1 MRCVI
6 SQYFT
11 AFTCSVYAGGRNT
24 ACFSPKV
31 SAIKAV
37 GMYDC
42 NRFSENFGKVFT
54 NPFSESVPV
63 SAHYNTAI
71 GTGLIMPIVILL
83 YIGASR
89 RMRMCAVRAFREA
102 GSVRCAIVVD
112 PFRVAR
118 TYVVSAGAGRCRLAA
133 GKTIAA
139 VLTQLVGRKAAA
151 ARFAE
156 MLAPARGARANVRVC
171 TILLY
176 TCFIAAAGTAAADVT
191 QNLHAAA
198 VLVAEMGSPFI
209 AFNADAVDASV
220 KIGIVQTAIQAVA
233 AVGAEFVFFKAIA
246 AVAAAMILR
255 IPVCTFHAYAVV
267 TAIRQTFIKAA
278 LRASAAVVAQFIF
291 FKAVFAG
298 LTAVRS
304 IIPVTAFH
312 AYIVVAAVFFAGS
325 AAAFLAFFTFVAKI
339 FAGAATISAI
349 RTQCV
354 AFVVALITV
363 FTNPLPAKIAV
374 LPFLTE
380 AVVFF
385 GASAAVGTNI
395 ARLPVAAK
403 TAASAACADSVVFFG
418 AIIAQFAVIV
428 VFIFA
433 AVTFRTVCIRP
444 AILTRAA
451 MHADDAVRNTVD
463 APLAA
468 CAEFIEGFTL
478 VAGGQTLLA
487 NDFQTA
493 GKSCTAGLAQFLLRK
508 VSLAV
513 KTSQT
518 GVAVRTNGAVR
529 LAAVFADMTV
539 AADIP
544 AALSAIFAVFVFTA
558 GYTIPALGAVFVFA
572 HIGKA
577 FSAAVAMGGFI
588 AFAVGAVLRTAAAA
602 ATAIAVPMVV
612 SAASAVLTIG
622 IVRKC
627 RKRQKRHQHNKYH
640 TQ

>member
-1 MRCVI
+1 MLVD
-6 SQYFT
+6 
-11 AFTCSVYAGGRNT
+11 V
-24 ACFSPKV
+24 
-31 SAIKAV
+31 
-37 GMYDC
+37 
-42 NRFSENFGKVFT
+42 
-54 NPFSESVPV
+54 
-63 SAHYNTAI
+63 
-71 GTGLIMPIVILL
+71 LL
-83 YIGASR
+83 HIGASR
-89 RMRMCAVRAFREA
+89 RMRMCAVGAFREA

-133 GKTIAA
+133 DKALAA
-139 VLTQLVGRKAAA
+139 VLAHLAGRKALI
-151 ARFAE
+151 ARFAK
-156 MLAPARGARANVRVC
+156 MLAPARGARANVRMR

-176 TCFIAAAGTAAADVT
+176 TCFIATAGTAAAGVT
-191 QNLHAAA
+191 QNLHTAA
-198 VLVAEMGSPFI
+198 VLTAEMGSPFI
-209 AFNADAVDASV
+209 AFNADTVDASGKV
-220 KIGIVQTAIQAVA
+220 GIVQTAIQAVSA
-233 AVGAEFVFFKAIA
+233 AGAEFVFFKAIA
-246 AVAAAMILR
+246 AAAAAMILR
-255 IPVCTFHAYAVV
+255 IPLCAFHAYAVV
-267 TAIRQTFIKAA
+267 TAIHLAFVKTTI
-278 LRASAAVVAQFIF
+278 RANAAVVAQFIF
-291 FKAVFAG
+291 FKAAFAG
-298 LTAVRS
+298 LTAVRR

-339 FAGAATISAI
+339 FARAAAISAI
-349 RTQCV
+349 RTQYV
-354 AFVVALITV
+354 AVVAALITV

-385 GASAAVGTNI
+385 GASAAFGTNI

-403 TAASAACADSVVFFG
+403 TAASAASAESVFFFG
-418 AIIAQFAVIV
+418 AIIAQFAGTV

-433 AVTFRTVCIRP
+433 AVTFRTVFIRP
-444 AILTRAA
+444 AVLTRVAL
-451 MHADDAVRNTVD
+451 HADDAVRNTVD
-463 APLAA
+463 APVATH
-468 CAEFIEGFTL
+468 AEFVHGFTL

-487 NDFQTA
+487 NFFQTA

-529 LAAVFADMTV
+529 LPAVFADMTV

-544 AALSAIFAVFVFTA
+544 AALSAIFAVLVFAAGTA
-558 GYTIPALGAVFVFA
+558 IPALGAVFVFA

-602 ATAIAVPMVV
+602 SAAIAVPVV
-612 SAASAVLTIG
+612 VTAAAAVLTVG

-627 RKRQKRHQHNKYH
+627 RKRQKRHQHNKYN

>member
-1 MRCVI
+1 
-6 SQYFT
+6 
-11 AFTCSVYAGGRNT
+11 
-24 ACFSPKV
+24 
-31 SAIKAV
+31 
-37 GMYDC
+37 
-42 NRFSENFGKVFT
+42 
-54 NPFSESVPV
+54 
-63 SAHYNTAI
+63 
-71 GTGLIMPIVILL
+71 
-83 YIGASR
+83 
-89 RMRMCAVRAFREA
+89 
-102 GSVRCAIVVD
+102 
-112 PFRVAR
+112 
-118 TYVVSAGAGRCRLAA
+118 
-133 GKTIAA
+133 
-139 VLTQLVGRKAAA
+139 
-151 ARFAE
+151 
-156 MLAPARGARANVRVC
+156 
-171 TILLY
+171 
-176 TCFIAAAGTAAADVT
+176 
-191 QNLHAAA
+191 
-198 VLVAEMGSPFI
+198 MGSPFI

-233 AVGAEFVFFKAIA
+233 AVGAEFVFFKAFAAAAA
-246 AVAAAMILR
+246 AVTIR
-255 IPVCTFHAYAVV
+255 IPVCAFYADAVL
-267 TAIRQTFIKAA
+267 TAIRLTFIKAA
-278 LRASAAVVAQFIF
+278 LRANTAVVAHLIF
-291 FKAVFAG
+291 LKAISAG
-298 LTAVRS
+298 LAAVR
-304 IIPVTAFH
+304 IIVPFNAFYTY
-312 AYIVVAAVFFAGS
+312 AVIAAVFFAGS
-325 AAAFLAFFTFVAKI
+325 AAAFLTFFTVVAEN
-339 FAGAATISAI
+339 FARAAVVSAI

-395 ARLPVAAK
+395 ARLPVSAK
-403 TAASAACADSVVFFG
+403 TAASAATADSVVFFG

-468 CAEFIEGFTL
+468 CAEFIERFTL

-529 LAAVFADMTV
+529 LPAVFAYMTV

-544 AALSAIFAVFVFTA
+544 AALSAIFAVFVFAA
-558 GYTIPALGAVFVFA
+558 GDTIPALGAVFVFA
-572 HIGKA
+572 HIGKT

-588 AFAVGAVLRTAAAA
+588 AFAVGAVLRTATAASA
-602 ATAIAVPMVV
+602 AIAVPVV
-612 SAASAVLTIG
+612 VTAAAAVLTVG

-627 RKRQKRHQHNKYH
+627 RKRQKRKHHH
-640 TQ
+640 TY

>member
-1 MRCVI
+1 
-6 SQYFT
+6 
-11 AFTCSVYAGGRNT
+11 
-24 ACFSPKV
+24 
-31 SAIKAV
+31 
-37 GMYDC
+37 
-42 NRFSENFGKVFT
+42 
-54 NPFSESVPV
+54 
-63 SAHYNTAI
+63 
-71 GTGLIMPIVILL
+71 
-83 YIGASR
+83 
-89 RMRMCAVRAFREA
+89 
-102 GSVRCAIVVD
+102 
-112 PFRVAR
+112 
-118 TYVVSAGAGRCRLAA
+118 
-133 GKTIAA
+133 
-139 VLTQLVGRKAAA
+139 
-151 ARFAE
+151 
-156 MLAPARGARANVRVC
+156 
-171 TILLY
+171 
-176 TCFIAAAGTAAADVT
+176 
-191 QNLHAAA
+191 
-198 VLVAEMGSPFI
+198 MGSPFI
-209 AFNADAVDASV
+209 AFNADAVDASGKV
-220 KIGIVQTAIQAVA
+220 GIVQTAIQAVSA
-233 AVGAEFVFFKAIA
+233 AGAEFVFFKAFA

-291 FKAVFAG
+291 FKAASAG

-312 AYIVVAAVFFAGS
+312 AYTVDAAVFFAGS

-339 FAGAATISAI
+339 FAGAAANSAI
-349 RTQCV
+349 RTQYV
-354 AFVVALITV
+354 AVVAAVITV

-395 ARLPVAAK
+395 ARLPVSAK
-403 TAASAACADSVVFFG
+403 TAASAATADSVVFFG

-468 CAEFIEGFTL
+468 CAEFIERFTL

-529 LAAVFADMTV
+529 LPAVFAYMTV

-544 AALSAIFAVFVFTA
+544 AALSAIFAVFVFAA
-558 GYTIPALGAVFVFA
+558 GDTIPALGAVFVFA
-572 HIGKA
+572 HIGKT

-602 ATAIAVPMVV
+602 SAAIAVPVV
-612 SAASAVLTIG
+612 VTAAAAVLTVG

-627 RKRQKRHQHNKYH
+627 RKRQKRHQHNKYN

>member
-1 MRCVI
+1 
-6 SQYFT
+6 
-11 AFTCSVYAGGRNT
+11 
-24 ACFSPKV
+24 
-31 SAIKAV
+31 
-37 GMYDC
+37 
-42 NRFSENFGKVFT
+42 
-54 NPFSESVPV
+54 
-63 SAHYNTAI
+63 
-71 GTGLIMPIVILL
+71 
-83 YIGASR
+83 
-89 RMRMCAVRAFREA
+89 MRMCAVSAFREA
-102 GSVRCAIVVD
+102 GSVRCAIVVG
-112 PFRVAR
+112 PFGVAR
-118 TYVVSAGAGRCRLAA
+118 TYIIAAGAGRCRLAA
-133 GKTIAA
+133 GKALAA
-139 VLTQLVGRKAAA
+139 VLAHLAGRKALI

-191 QNLHAAA
+191 QNLHTAA
-198 VLVAEMGSPFI
+198 VLTAEMGSPFT
-209 AFNADAVDASV
+209 AFNADAVGASG

-233 AVGAEFVFFKAIA
+233 AVGAEFVFFKAFAAAAA
-246 AVAAAMILR
+246 AVTLSVPVNAFRTYTVLAAM
-255 IPVCTFHAYAVV
+255 VSAFVKT
-267 TAIRQTFIKAA
+267 TIRAKT
-278 LRASAAVVAQFIF
+278 AVVAHFIF
-291 FKAVFAG
+291 FKAVSAG
-298 LTAVRS
+298 LAAVRR
-304 IIPVTAFH
+304 IVPFTAFH
-312 AYIVVAAVFFAGS
+312 AYTVVAAVFFAGS

-339 FAGAATISAI
+339 FARAAAISAI
-349 RTQCV
+349 RTQYV
-354 AFVVALITV
+354 AVVAAVITV

-380 AVVFF
+380 SVVFF

-403 TAASAACADSVVFFG
+403 TAAAAACADSVVFFG
-418 AIIAQFAVIV
+418 AIIAQFAGIV

-451 MHADDAVRNTVD
+451 CRADEPVRNTVD
-463 APLAA
+463 ALFAT

-529 LAAVFADMTV
+529 LPAVFADMTV

-544 AALSAIFAVFVFTA
+544 AALSASFAVFVFAA
-558 GYTIPALGAVFVFA
+558 GDTIPAFGAVFVFA
-572 HIGKA
+572 HIGKT
-577 FSAAVAMGGFI
+577 FSAAMTMGGFI
-588 AFAVGAVLRTAAAA
+588 AFAVGAVLRTATAVSA
-602 ATAIAVPMVV
+602 AIAVPMVV
-612 SAASAVLTIG
+612 SAAAAVLTVG
-622 IVRKC
+622 IVCSC
-627 RKRQKRHQHNKYH
+627 RKAENGC
-640 TQ
+640 

>member
-1 MRCVI
+1 MC
-6 SQYFT
+6 
-11 AFTCSVYAGGRNT
+11 
-24 ACFSPKV
+24 
-31 SAIKAV
+31 
-37 GMYDC
+37 
-42 NRFSENFGKVFT
+42 
-54 NPFSESVPV
+54 
-63 SAHYNTAI
+63 
-71 GTGLIMPIVILL
+71 
-83 YIGASR
+83 
-89 RMRMCAVRAFREA
+89 MCAVRAFREA

-118 TYVVSAGAGRCRLAA
+118 TYVVSAGAGRRRLAA
-133 GKTIAA
+133 DKALAA
-139 VLTQLVGRKAAA
+139 VLTHLIGCKAAA

-156 MLAPARGARANVRVC
+156 MLAPARGARANVRVR

-191 QNLHAAA
+191 QNLHTAAM
-198 VLVAEMGSPFI
+198 LTAEMGSPFI
-209 AFNADAVDASV
+209 AFNADAVDASG
-220 KIGIVQTAIQAVA
+220 KIGIIQATVQAVA
-233 AVGAEFVFFKAIA
+233 AFGAEFVIFKAIA
-246 AVAAAMILR
+246 AAAATMILR
-255 IPVCTFHAYAVV
+255 IPLCAFHAYAVV
-267 TAIRQTFIKAA
+267 TAIQLTFIKAA
-278 LRASAAVVAQFIF
+278 ICANAAVVAQFIF

-298 LTAVRS
+298 LTAVRR

-339 FAGAATISAI
+339 FARAAAISAI
-349 RTQCV
+349 RTQYV

-363 FTNPLPAKIAV
+363 FTNPLPAKITV

-380 AVVFF
+380 SVVFF
-385 GASAAVGTNI
+385 GASVAVGTNF

-403 TAASAACADSVVFFG
+403 AAASAACADSVVFFS
-418 AIIAQFAVIV
+418 AIFAQFAGTV

-433 AVTFRTVCIRP
+433 AVTFRTVVIRP
-444 AILTRAA
+444 AVLTHAA
-451 MHADDAVRNTVD
+451 LQADGTVRNTVD

-544 AALSAIFAVFVFTA
+544 AALSASFAVFVFAA
-558 GYTIPALGAVFVFA
+558 GDTIPALGAVFVFA
-572 HIGKA
+572 HIGKT
-577 FSAAVAMGGFI
+577 FSAAMTMGGFI
-588 AFAVGAVLRTAAAA
+588 AFAVGAVLRTATAVSA
-602 ATAIAVPMVV
+602 AIAVPVV
-612 SAASAVLTIG
+612 VTAAAAVLTVG
-622 IVRKC
+622 IVCSC
-627 RKRQKRHQHNKYH
+627 RKAENGC
-640 TQ
+640 

>member
-1 MRCVI
+1 
-6 SQYFT
+6 
-11 AFTCSVYAGGRNT
+11 
-24 ACFSPKV
+24 
-31 SAIKAV
+31 
-37 GMYDC
+37 MYDC
-42 NRFSENFGKVFT
+42 DRFPENFGKVFT
-54 NPFSESVPV
+54 DPFSESVSV
-63 SAHYNTAI
+63 SVHRHTAN
-71 GTGLIMPIVILL
+71 GTGLIMPVVVLL
-83 YIGASR
+83 HTGASR
-89 RMRMCAVRAFREA
+89 RMCMCAVSAFREA
-102 GSVRCAIVVD
+102 GSVRCAIVVN
-112 PFRVAR
+112 PFRVTR

-133 GKTIAA
+133 DKALAA
-139 VLTQLVGRKAAA
+139 VLAQLVGRKALI
-151 ARFAE
+151 ARFAK
-156 MLAPARGARANVRVC
+156 MLAPARGARTNVRVC

-176 TCFIAAAGTAAADVT
+176 TCFIAAAGASATDVT
-191 QNLHAAA
+191 QNLHTAAM
-198 VLVAEMGSPFI
+198 LTAEMGSPFI
-209 AFNADAVDASV
+209 AFNADAVDASG
-220 KIGIVQTAIQAVA
+220 KIGIVQATVQTVA
-233 AVGAEFVFFKAIA
+233 AFGAEFVFFKAIA
-246 AVAAAMILR
+246 AAAATMILR
-255 IPVCTFHAYAVV
+255 IPLCAFHAYAVFA
-267 TAIRQTFIKAA
+267 AIRLTFIKAA
-278 LRASAAVVAQFIF
+278 LRAKTAVVAQFIF

-304 IIPVTAFH
+304 IIPFTAFH

-418 AIIAQFAVIV
+418 AIIAQFAGIV
-428 VFIFA
+428 VFICA

-444 AILTRAA
+444 AILTSAA
-451 MHADDAVRNTVD
+451 FHADEPVRNTVD
-463 APLAA
+463 APFAA

-544 AALSAIFAVFVFTA
+544 AALSAIFAVFVFAA
-558 GYTIPALGAVFVFA
+558 GDTIPAFGAVFVFA
-572 HIGKA
+572 HIGKT

-588 AFAVGAVLRTAAAA
+588 AFAVGAIRRTATAVSA
-602 ATAIAVPMVV
+602 AIAVPVV
-612 SAASAVLTIG
+612 VTATSAVLTVG

>member
-1 MRCVI
+1 M
-6 SQYFT
+6 
-11 AFTCSVYAGGRNT
+11 
-24 ACFSPKV
+24 
-31 SAIKAV
+31 
-37 GMYDC
+37 
-42 NRFSENFGKVFT
+42 
-54 NPFSESVPV
+54 PV
-63 SAHYNTAI
+63 
-71 GTGLIMPIVILL
+71 VVLL
-83 YIGASR
+83 HIGASR
-89 RMRMCAVRAFREA
+89 RMCMCAVSAFREA
-102 GSVRCAIVVD
+102 GSVRCAIVVN
-112 PFRVAR
+112 PFRVTR

-133 GKTIAA
+133 DKALAA
-139 VLTQLVGRKAAA
+139 VLAHLAGRKALI
-151 ARFAE
+151 ARFAK

-191 QNLHAAA
+191 QNLHTAAM
-198 VLVAEMGSPFI
+198 LTAEMGSPFI
-209 AFNADAVDASV
+209 AFNADAVDASG
-220 KIGIVQTAIQAVA
+220 KIGIVQATVQTVA
-233 AVGAEFVFFKAIA
+233 AFGAAFGFFKAIA
-246 AVAAAMILR
+246 AAAATMILC
-255 IPVCTFHAYAVV
+255 IPLCAFYAYAVV
-267 TAIRQTFIKAA
+267 TAIQLTFIKAA
-278 LRASAAVVAQFIF
+278 LRTKTAVVAQFIF

-418 AIIAQFAVIV
+418 AIIAQFAGIV
-428 VFIFA
+428 VFICA

-444 AILTRAA
+444 AILTSAA
-451 MHADDAVRNTVD
+451 FHADEPVRNTVD
-463 APLAA
+463 APFAA

-529 LAAVFADMTV
+529 LPAVFADMTV

-544 AALSAIFAVFVFTA
+544 AALSAIFAVFVFAA
-558 GYTIPALGAVFVFA
+558 GDTIPAFGAVFVFA
-572 HIGKA
+572 HIGKT

-588 AFAVGAVLRTAAAA
+588 AFAVGAIRRTATAVSA
-602 ATAIAVPMVV
+602 AIAVPVV
-612 SAASAVLTIG
+612 VTATSAVLTVG

>member
-1 MRCVI
+1 
-6 SQYFT
+6 
-11 AFTCSVYAGGRNT
+11 
-24 ACFSPKV
+24 
-31 SAIKAV
+31 
-37 GMYDC
+37 
-42 NRFSENFGKVFT
+42 
-54 NPFSESVPV
+54 
-63 SAHYNTAI
+63 
-71 GTGLIMPIVILL
+71 
-83 YIGASR
+83 
-89 RMRMCAVRAFREA
+89 MRMCAVSAFREA

-112 PFRVAR
+112 PFRVTR

-133 GKTIAA
+133 DKALAA
-139 VLTQLVGRKAAA
+139 VLAHLAGRKALI

-191 QNLHAAA
+191 QNLHTAA
-198 VLVAEMGSPFI
+198 VLTAEMGSPFT
-209 AFNADAVDASV
+209 AFNADAVGASG

-233 AVGAEFVFFKAIA
+233 AVGTKFVFFKAF
-246 AVAAAMILR
+246 AAAAATMILR
-255 IPVCTFHAYAVV
+255 IPLCAFHAYAVV
-267 TAIRQTFIKAA
+267 TAMVSAFVKTTIRAKT
-278 LRASAAVVAQFIF
+278 AVVAHFIF
-291 FKAVFAG
+291 FKAVSAG
-298 LTAVRS
+298 LTAVRR

-312 AYIVVAAVFFAGS
+312 AYIVVTAVFFAGS

-339 FAGAATISAI
+339 FARAAAISAI
-349 RTQCV
+349 RTQYV
-354 AFVVALITV
+354 AFVAAVITV
-363 FTNPLPAKIAV
+363 FTNPLPAKITV

-380 AVVFF
+380 SVVFF

-403 TAASAACADSVVFFG
+403 TAASAACADSVFFFG
-418 AIIAQFAVIV
+418 AIIAQFAGIV

-444 AILTRAA
+444 AILTPVACRA
-451 MHADDAVRNTVD
+451 DEPVRNTVD
-463 APLAA
+463 AASAA

-493 GKSCTAGLAQFLLRK
+493 GESCTAGLAQFLLRK

-529 LAAVFADMTV
+529 LSAVFAYVTI

-544 AALSAIFAVFVFTA
+544 AALSAILAVFVFA
-558 GYTIPALGAVFVFA
+558 AVYTIPALGAVFVFA
-572 HIGKA
+572 HFGKT

-588 AFAVGAVLRTAAAA
+588 AFAVGTVLRAAAA
-602 ATAIAVPMVV
+602 VSAAIAVPMVV
-612 SAASAVLTIG
+612 SAASAVLTVG
-622 IVRKC
+622 IVCSC
-627 RKRQKRHQHNKYH
+627 RKAENGC
-640 TQ
+640 

>member
-1 MRCVI
+1 M
-6 SQYFT
+6 
-11 AFTCSVYAGGRNT
+11 
-24 ACFSPKV
+24 P
-31 SAIKAV
+31 V
-37 GMYDC
+37 G
-42 NRFSENFGKVFT
+42 V
-54 NPFSESVPV
+54 
-63 SAHYNTAI
+63 
-71 GTGLIMPIVILL
+71 LL
-83 YIGASR
+83 HIGASR
-89 RMRMCAVRAFREA
+89 RMCMCTVRAFREA

-112 PFRVAR
+112 PFRVTR

-133 GKTIAA
+133 DKALAA
-139 VLTQLVGRKAAA
+139 VLAHLAGRKALI

-198 VLVAEMGSPFI
+198 VLTAEMGTPFI
-209 AFNADAVDASV
+209 TFNADAVDASG

-233 AVGAEFVFFKAIA
+233 AGGTEFVFFKAIA
-246 AVAAAMILR
+246 AAAATMILR
-255 IPVCTFHAYAVV
+255 IPLCAFHAYAVV
-267 TAIRQTFIKAA
+267 TAIQLTFIKAA
-278 LRASAAVVAQFIF
+278 ICANAAVVAQFIF

-298 LTAVRS
+298 LTAVRR

-339 FAGAATISAI
+339 FARAAALSAI
-349 RTQCV
+349 RTQYV

-363 FTNPLPAKIAV
+363 FTNPLPAKITV

-380 AVVFF
+380 SVVFF
-385 GASAAVGTNI
+385 GASVAVGTNF
-395 ARLPVAAK
+395 ARLPVVAK
-403 TAASAACADSVVFFG
+403 AAASAACADSVVFFG
-418 AIIAQFAVIV
+418 AIFAQFAGIV

-451 MHADDAVRNTVD
+451 VHADEPVRNTVD
-463 APLAA
+463 ALFAT
-468 CAEFIEGFTL
+468 CAEFVNGFTL

-513 KTSQT
+513 KTRQT

-529 LAAVFADMTV
+529 LPAVFADMTIT
-539 AADIP
+539 ADIP
-544 AALSAIFAVFVFTA
+544 AALSAIFAVLVFAA
-558 GYTIPALGAVFVFA
+558 GDTIPALGAVFVFA
-572 HIGKA
+572 HFGKT
-577 FSAAVAMGGFI
+577 FSAAVAMTGFI
-588 AFAVGAVLRTAAAA
+588 TFTIGTVLRAAAA
-602 ATAIAVPMVV
+602 VSAAIAVPVVV
-612 SAASAVLTIG
+612 SAASAVLTVG
-622 IVRKC
+622 IVCKR
-627 RKRQKRHQHNKYH
+627 RKRHNRHQHNKCYA
-640 TQ
+640 Q

>member
-1 MRCVI
+1 
-6 SQYFT
+6 
-11 AFTCSVYAGGRNT
+11 
-24 ACFSPKV
+24 
-31 SAIKAV
+31 
-37 GMYDC
+37 
-42 NRFSENFGKVFT
+42 
-54 NPFSESVPV
+54 
-63 SAHYNTAI
+63 
-71 GTGLIMPIVILL
+71 
-83 YIGASR
+83 
-89 RMRMCAVRAFREA
+89 
-102 GSVRCAIVVD
+102 
-112 PFRVAR
+112 
-118 TYVVSAGAGRCRLAA
+118 
-133 GKTIAA
+133 
-139 VLTQLVGRKAAA
+139 
-151 ARFAE
+151 
-156 MLAPARGARANVRVC
+156 
-171 TILLY
+171 
-176 TCFIAAAGTAAADVT
+176 
-191 QNLHAAA
+191 
-198 VLVAEMGSPFI
+198 MGSPFI
-209 AFNADAVDASV
+209 AFNADAVDTSV
-220 KIGIVQTAIQAVA
+220 KIGIVQTAIQAVST
-233 AVGAEFVFFKAIA
+233 VGAEFVFFKAFAAAAA
-246 AVAAAMILR
+246 AVTLR
-255 IPVCTFHAYAVV
+255 IPVCAFHAYAVV
-267 TAIRQTFIKAA
+267 TAIRLTFIKAA
-278 LRASAAVVAQFIF
+278 LCAKTAVVAHLIF
-291 FKAVFAG
+291 LKAISAG

-312 AYIVVAAVFFAGS
+312 AYIVVAAVFFAGV

-339 FAGAATISAI
+339 FAGAAANSAI
-349 RTQCV
+349 RTQYV
-354 AFVVALITV
+354 AFVVAMITV

-395 ARLPVAAK
+395 ARLPVSAK
-403 TAASAACADSVVFFG
+403 TAASADSADSVVFSG

-451 MHADDAVRNTVD
+451 LHADDAVRNTVY

-513 KTSQT
+513 KTSQA

-544 AALSAIFAVFVFTA
+544 AALSASFAVFVFAA
-558 GYTIPALGAVFVFA
+558 GDTIPAFGTVFVFA
-572 HIGKA
+572 HIGKT

-588 AFAVGAVLRTAAAA
+588 TVASAVLRTAAAVSA
-602 ATAIAVPMVV
+602 AIAVPMVV
-612 SAASAVLTIG
+612 SAASAVLTVG
-622 IVRKC
+622 IVRNR
-627 RKRQKRHQHNKYH
+627 RKRQKRHQHNKYN

>member
-1 MRCVI
+1 MM
-6 SQYFT
+6 
-11 AFTCSVYAGGRNT
+11 
-24 ACFSPKV
+24 P
-31 SAIKAV
+31 V
-37 GMYDC
+37 G
-42 NRFSENFGKVFT
+42 
-54 NPFSESVPV
+54 
-63 SAHYNTAI
+63 
-71 GTGLIMPIVILL
+71 VILH
-83 YIGASR
+83 IGASR
-89 RMRMCAVRAFREA
+89 RMRMCAVSAFREA

-112 PFRVAR
+112 PFRVTR

-133 GKTIAA
+133 DKALAA
-139 VLTQLVGRKAAA
+139 VLAHLAGRKALI

-191 QNLHAAA
+191 QNLHTAA
-198 VLVAEMGSPFI
+198 VLIAEMGSPFI
-209 AFNADAVDASV
+209 AFNADTVNASGKV
-220 KIGIVQTAIQAVA
+220 GIVQTAIQAVSA
-233 AVGAEFVFFKAIA
+233 AGAEFVFFKAIA
-246 AVAAAMILR
+246 AAAATMILR
-255 IPVCTFHAYAVV
+255 IPLCAFHAYAVV
-267 TAIRQTFIKAA
+267 TAIQLTFIKAA
-278 LRASAAVVAQFIF
+278 ICANAAVVAQFIF

-298 LTAVRS
+298 LTAVRR

-325 AAAFLAFFTFVAKI
+325 ATAFLAFFTFVAKI
-339 FAGAATISAI
+339 FARAAALSAI
-349 RTQCV
+349 RTQYV
-354 AFVVALITV
+354 AFVIALITV

-380 AVVFF
+380 SVVFF
-385 GASAAVGTNI
+385 GASVAVGTNF
-395 ARLPVAAK
+395 ARLPVVAK
-403 TAASAACADSVVFFG
+403 AAASAACADSVVFFG
-418 AIIAQFAVIV
+418 AIFAQFAVIV

-451 MHADDAVRNTVD
+451 VHADEPVRNTVD
-463 APLAA
+463 ASLAGI
-468 CAEFIEGFTL
+468 AEFIEGFTL

-529 LAAVFADMTV
+529 LPAVFAYMTV

-544 AALSAIFAVFVFTA
+544 AALSASFAVFVFAA
-558 GYTIPALGAVFVFA
+558 GDTVPALGAVLVFV
-572 HIGKA
+572 HIGKT
-577 FSAAVAMGGFI
+577 FSAAMTMGGFI
-588 AFAVGAVLRTAAAA
+588 AFAVGTVLRAAAA
-602 ATAIAVPMVV
+602 VSAAIAVPVV
-612 SAASAVLTIG
+612 VTAASAVLTVG
-622 IVRKC
+622 IVCSC
-627 RKRQKRHQHNKYH
+627 RKAENSC
-640 TQ
+640 